1 MSEPICSRF
10 FSSFFLGGLSN
21 EGFACNGTLPLVS
34 KMTRDDDGA
43 CRYVRSSGSYEQL
56 G

>member
-1 MSEPICSRF
+1 MSPYARGF

-21 EGFACNGTLPLVS
+21 KGFACNGTLPLVS

-43 CRYVRSSGSYEQL
+43 CRYVRRSGSYEQL